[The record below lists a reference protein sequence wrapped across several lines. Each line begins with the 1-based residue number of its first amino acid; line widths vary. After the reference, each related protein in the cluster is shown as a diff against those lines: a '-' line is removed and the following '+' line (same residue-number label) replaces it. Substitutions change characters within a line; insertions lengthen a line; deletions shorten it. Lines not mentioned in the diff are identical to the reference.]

1 MNEAFLHP
9 EKFDTSQLLFGVILF
24 AFQLYADFSGYTDI
38 VLGAGESLGLCLP
51 ENFRQPYLA
60 QTIGEFWN
68 RWHIS
73 LSSWLNEY
81 VFEPL
86 SWGSW
91 ASRWMKGQPVLTS
104 LMITFLV
111 SGLWHGA
118 AWNFLVWGALNGLY
132 QVISAWTRRSRKKL
146 WKRLKVSPKN
156 PVRRWEQRFVVFI
169 CVVFGY
175 VFFRASSITE
185 ALRYLGQMFTNHG
198 NRVFSQYWML
208 GLTSRLELVQLL
220 LGVAL
225 LIAVDLMH
233 EKGLHL
239 RDWVAARSMP
249 VRLLVYEE
257 SFLLFLFMGYFLG
270 GGGFLYARF

>member
-1 MNEAFLHP
+1 M
-9 EKFDTSQLLFGVILF
+9 
-24 AFQLYADFSGYTDI
+24 
-38 VLGAGESLGLCLP
+38 
-51 ENFRQPYLA
+51 
-60 QTIGEFWN
+60 
-68 RWHIS
+68 
-73 LSSWLNEY
+73 
-81 VFEPL
+81 
-86 SWGSW
+86 
-91 ASRWMKGQPVLTS
+91 
-104 LMITFLV
+104 
-111 SGLWHGA
+111 
-118 AWNFLVWGALNGLY
+118 
-132 QVISAWTRRSRKKL
+132 
-146 WKRLKVSPKN
+146 
-156 PVRRWEQRFVVFI
+156 VFI

-185 ALRYLGQMFTNHG
+185 ALRYLGQMVTNHG

-239 RDWVAARSMP
+239 RDWVDARSMP
-249 VRLLVYEE
+249 VRLLVYEA